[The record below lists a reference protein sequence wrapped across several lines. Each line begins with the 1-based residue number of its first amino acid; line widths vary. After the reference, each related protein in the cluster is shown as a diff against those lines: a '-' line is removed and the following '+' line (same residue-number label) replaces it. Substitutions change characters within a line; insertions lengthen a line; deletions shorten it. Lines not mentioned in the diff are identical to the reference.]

1 MKFEKL
7 RKLAGRYEK
16 KSLNLIFHKR
26 IKKIYK
32 QIYIYIN
39 NVT

>member
-16 KSLNLIFHKR
+16 KSLNLIFHTN
-26 IKKIYK
+26 KKNI
-32 QIYIYIN
+32 
-39 NVT
+39 

>member
-16 KSLNLIFHKR
+16 KSLNLIFHTN
-26 IKKIYK
+26 KKIYK